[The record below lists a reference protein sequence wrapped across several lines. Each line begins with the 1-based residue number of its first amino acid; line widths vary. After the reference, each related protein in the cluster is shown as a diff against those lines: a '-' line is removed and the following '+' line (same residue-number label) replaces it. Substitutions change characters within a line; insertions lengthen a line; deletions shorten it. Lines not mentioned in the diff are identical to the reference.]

1 MSLTRRL
8 AAICSIMGLVAAA
21 GCGNGGDDEDPA
33 AAAKPASRVKIDG
46 KFDVGGH
53 SLYMKCRGSASPTV
67 VYLHGSITEADVV
80 PHTNA
85 TQFLASLGD
94 EHRVCVYDR
103 RNLGRSDKVDE
114 PQLPKDALRDL
125 HELLGAADVEP
136 PYVLLGA
143 SFGGL
148 LAYLYANTYPG
159 EVAGM
164 VLLDSMFPD
173 ELALDPLFDPAD
185 RFKAFSAEDQNES
198 LERISHYK
206 VLKAA
211 RRYIGE
217 EPDIPVTYLS
227 SIPEGYD
234 VNDYGIPAYDK
245 KILGLQ
251 KAYVDRFSPGR
262 YVRVDSPHFMEVAIP
277 ERITKELRRVIE
289 ATDAQG

>member
-1 MSLTRRL
+1 MPGYIRL
-8 AAICSIMGLVAAA
+8 ALSMLALAAAAA
-21 GCGNGGDDEDPA
+21 GCGNDSDADAPA
-33 AAAKPASRVKIDG
+33 PKPASAAVIDG

-53 SLYMKCRGSASPTV
+53 SLYMKCHGSTPPTV
-67 VYLHGSITEADVV
+67 VYVHGSINEADVV

-85 TQFLASLGD
+85 TQFLDSLGD

-103 RNLGRSDKVDE
+103 RNLGRSDTVDA
-114 PQLPKDALRDL
+114 PQLPKDALDDM
-125 HELLGAADVEP
+125 HSLLAAAKVEP

-148 LAYLYANTYPG
+148 LAYLYANTYPD
-159 EVAGM
+159 EVVGM

-173 ELALDPLFDPAD
+173 ELGIDRLFKPAD
-185 RFKAFSAEDQNES
+185 RFKAYSAEDENET

-206 VLKAA
+206 VLTVAQP
-211 RRYIGE
+211 YIGK

-234 VNDYGIPAYDK
+234 VNDYGIPEYNK

-251 KAYVDRFSPGR
+251 KAYVERFSPGR

-289 ATDAQG
+289 AATDDG